1 MFSAEFSH
9 LQNIPWYKI
18 VFSQSTKLP
27 SCTKIIQQKVQ
38 QMSIDMYLD
47 KIKNIFL
54 TLAKTDDFSQL
65 LGRHFGC
72 RPLDPTLD
80 IWSNF
85 VKKKKEKRKKAFYL
99 LTI

>member
-18 VFSQSTKLP
+18 VFSQNTKLP
-27 SCTKIIQQKVQ
+27 SCTKIKQQKVQ

-65 LGRHFGC
+65 FLLFVEC
-72 RPLDPTLD
+72 FVLDF
-80 IWSNF
+80 N
-85 VKKKKEKRKKAFYL
+85 V
-99 LTI
+99 